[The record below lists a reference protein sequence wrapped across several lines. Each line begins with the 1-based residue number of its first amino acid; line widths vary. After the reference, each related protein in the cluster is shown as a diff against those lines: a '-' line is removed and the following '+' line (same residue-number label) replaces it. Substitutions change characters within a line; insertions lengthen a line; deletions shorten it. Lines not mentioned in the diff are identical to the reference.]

1 MKANVSNLFL
11 RFNLRGTSLSTA
23 RVTIAK
29 IKMINMGIIPAMT
42 GNQLTKM
49 LNSMTPEEKRFTKRK
64 FRKVWRKFAKS
75 DKKAGEIMGL
85 GSLEPTEAHKRNRSA
100 IISVEMVKCC
110 KD

>member
-1 MKANVSNLFL
+1 MSN
-11 RFNLRGTSLSTA
+11 A

-75 DKKAGEIMGL
+75 DKKAAEIMGL
-85 GSLEPTEAHKRNRSA
+85 GSLAPTEAQKRNRAA
-100 IISVEMVKCC
+100 IISVEIVKRC
-110 KD
+110 KV